1 LGTCTTFLILL
12 LHSDFLLL
20 HCIYNPLMLSVAIA
34 GAAAAGAAVS
44 AGYQSMSPTGQWFGR
59 AFCGSPG
66 GNSLALTFD
75 DGPNDPHTLRLLD
88 VLGKHNVHA
97 TFFLIG
103 RYVKQR
109 PDIVREIAQRGHVI
123 GNHTFTHPRLIFL
136 PEARARAEIV
146 QCREA
151 IRDAVGEHSNLFR
164 PPWGGRRPGTF
175 RLVRQLG
182 LEPIMW
188 NVTGYDW
195 NAPSVEYIEHQ
206 VTSKV
211 RGGNVVLLH
220 DGGHAALGADRSKTV
235 AAVDRMIAR
244 FKSEQRQF
252 ATISEM
258 LV

>member
-1 LGTCTTFLILL
+1 
-12 LHSDFLLL
+12 
-20 HCIYNPLMLSVAIA
+20 MLCLAIA
-34 GAAAAGAAVS
+34 GAAAAGAIS
-44 AGYQSMSPTGQWFGR
+44 LGYQSMSPTGQWFGR

-66 GNSLALTFD
+66 RGKKLALTFD
-75 DGPNDPHTLRLLD
+75 DGPNDPYTLRLLD
-88 VLGKHNVHA
+88 LLAKRDVQA

-103 RYVKQR
+103 RYAKQR
-109 PDIVREIAQRGHVI
+109 PDIVREIARRGHVI

-136 PEARARAEIV
+136 SAARVRQEIV

-151 IRDAVGEHSNLFR
+151 ITEAVGEHSNLFR

-195 NAPSVEYIEHQ
+195 NAPSVEYIEQ
-206 VTSKV
+206 KVASKI

-220 DGGHAALGADRSKTV
+220 DGGHAAFGADRSKTV
-235 AAVDRMIAR
+235 EAVDRLLTR
-244 FKSEQRQF
+244 YKSEGCDFVSIPHMMKDPQP
-252 ATISEM
+252 
-258 LV
+258 

>member
-1 LGTCTTFLILL
+1 
-12 LHSDFLLL
+12 
-20 HCIYNPLMLSVAIA
+20 MLYLAIA
-34 GAAAAGAAVS
+34 GAAAAGAIS
-44 AGYQSMSPTGQWFGR
+44 LGYQSMSPTGQWFGR

-66 GNSLALTFD
+66 RGKKLALTFD
-75 DGPNDPHTLRLLD
+75 DGPNDPYTLRLLD
-88 VLGKHNVHA
+88 LLAKRDVQA

-103 RYVKQR
+103 RYAKQR
-109 PDIVREIAQRGHVI
+109 PDIVREIARRGHVI

-136 PEARARAEIV
+136 PAARVRREIV

-151 IRDAVGEHSNLFR
+151 ITEAVGEHSNLFR

-195 NAPSVEYIEHQ
+195 NAPSVEDIEQ
-206 VTSKV
+206 KVASKI

-220 DGGHAALGADRSKTV
+220 DGGHAAFGADRSKTV
-235 AAVDRMIAR
+235 EAVDRLLTR
-244 FKSEQRQF
+244 YKSEGCDFVSVPHMMKDPQP
-252 ATISEM
+252 A
-258 LV
+258 

>member
-1 LGTCTTFLILL
+1 
-12 LHSDFLLL
+12 
-20 HCIYNPLMLSVAIA
+20 MLCLAIA
-34 GAAAAGAAVS
+34 GAAAAGAIS
-44 AGYQSMSPTGQWFGR
+44 LGYQSMSPTGQWFGR

-66 GNSLALTFD
+66 RGKKLALTFD
-75 DGPNDPHTLRLLD
+75 DGPNDPYTLRLLD
-88 VLGKHNVHA
+88 LLAKRDVQA

-103 RYVKQR
+103 RYAKQR
-109 PDIVREIAQRGHVI
+109 PDIVREIARRGHVI

-136 PEARARAEIV
+136 PAARVRQEIV

-151 IRDAVGEHSNLFR
+151 ITEAVGEHSNLFR

-195 NAPSVEYIEHQ
+195 NAPSVESIEQ
-206 VTSKV
+206 KVASKI

-220 DGGHAALGADRSKTV
+220 DGGHAAFGADRSKTV
-235 AAVDRMIAR
+235 EAVDRLLTR
-244 FKSEQRQF
+244 YKSEGCDFVSVPHMMKDPQP
-252 ATISEM
+252 A
-258 LV
+258 